1 MVNRHLLYGITSNIM
16 SGNPKSQRKLQLVD
30 LERASM
36 NLRNKSNNSV
46 KFIIFSFSTENNPHD
61 LFIIESQ
68 EMTQQDGLLYIELSI
83 RPFRKPHVREI
94 IFSCFFEGE
103 KFKLASIELM
113 FDFHFDGLYDVI
125 KKLRTST
132 MESSFFN
139 IATELFQSKFD
150 ITMFTRDIPPICDE
164 NDELYFNPYY
174 NRVQHSLSV
183 RPFKRTRHDEI
194 LEKK

>member
-1 MVNRHLLYGITSNIM
+1 M
-16 SGNPKSQRKLQLVD
+16 SGNPKSPRRLQLVD

-36 NLRNKSNNSV
+36 NLRKKSNNSV
-46 KFIIFSFSTENNPHD
+46 QFSIFSFSTENNPHD

-68 EMTQQDGLLYIELSI
+68 EMTQQDGLLYVELSI
-83 RPFRKPHVREI
+83 RPFRKPHMREI

-132 MESSFFN
+132 MESSIFN

-150 ITMFTRDIPPICDE
+150 ITMFTRDMPIWDE
-164 NDELYFNPYY
+164 NDELHFNPYY